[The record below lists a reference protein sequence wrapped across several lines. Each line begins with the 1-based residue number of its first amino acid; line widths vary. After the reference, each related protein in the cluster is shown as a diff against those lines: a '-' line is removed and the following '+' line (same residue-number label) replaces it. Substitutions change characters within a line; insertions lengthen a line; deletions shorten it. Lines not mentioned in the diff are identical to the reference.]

1 MDQHQISSYLSNELN
16 KTISTGVFSEFSD
29 AIRADIQSLDAG
41 SCKDLFVSV
50 VNLHDAMNSGTKF
63 ITNLASGKLSQ
74 EVPSGNYIIS
84 SFKQLHTNLLHL
96 LWQVKQLSEGDLDQ
110 KVDFLGDF
118 SIYFNR
124 LTQSLKEKRI
134 IEHKLKQSAETV
146 RIAIDHANIGIM
158 TVDLSG
164 KIQTTNKECVNI
176 FGYKQSEMQNRT
188 VNDLAIPE
196 DHSVSLS
203 FIQQALRNRNQS
215 KADFIRRYYHKSGKI
230 ITCQISSSL
239 MYDEQ
244 DKPLFFISHIKDI
257 TRRIE
262 SEKALK
268 ELNNKLAETVN
279 ELKKSN
285 AAKDKLIRIIGHDL
299 KNHFNAV
306 LGFSEFLYENVHTDS
321 ADEIEMQASI
331 IYQSSKNAY
340 KLLENL
346 LDWAISQTDCI
357 SFNPQTLS
365 FKDILTE
372 VLNYSAA
379 LAKSKDITITHNPTV
394 SSEVFADAN
403 MLRTVLRNLI
413 GNAIKFTNE
422 HGEIKIT
429 TQHTGDETLI
439 TVSDTGIGIAPENA
453 KKLFLLE
460 EMISIPDEDA
470 PKGGTGL
477 GLLLCKEFVNK
488 HGGEIWVESVPGKGS
503 NFKFTLPARPLN
515 NPPDATTHSQ
525 ANH

>member
-176 FGYKQSEMQNRT
+176 FGYKQSEQ
-188 VNDLAIPE
+188 
-196 DHSVSLS
+196 
-203 FIQQALRNRNQS
+203 
-215 KADFIRRYYHKSGKI
+215 
-230 ITCQISSSL
+230 
-239 MYDEQ
+239 
-244 DKPLFFISHIKDI
+244 
-257 TRRIE
+257 
-262 SEKALK
+262 
-268 ELNNKLAETVN
+268 
-279 ELKKSN
+279 
-285 AAKDKLIRIIGHDL
+285 
-299 KNHFNAV
+299 
-306 LGFSEFLYENVHTDS
+306 
-321 ADEIEMQASI
+321 
-331 IYQSSKNAY
+331 
-340 KLLENL
+340 
-346 LDWAISQTDCI
+346 
-357 SFNPQTLS
+357 
-365 FKDILTE
+365 
-372 VLNYSAA
+372 
-379 LAKSKDITITHNPTV
+379 
-394 SSEVFADAN
+394 
-403 MLRTVLRNLI
+403 
-413 GNAIKFTNE
+413 
-422 HGEIKIT
+422 
-429 TQHTGDETLI
+429 
-439 TVSDTGIGIAPENA
+439 
-453 KKLFLLE
+453 
-460 EMISIPDEDA
+460 
-470 PKGGTGL
+470 
-477 GLLLCKEFVNK
+477 
-488 HGGEIWVESVPGKGS
+488 
-503 NFKFTLPARPLN
+503 
-515 NPPDATTHSQ
+515 
-525 ANH
+525 